1 VEYLSNKKE
10 IAMEEF
16 IYVGEDFG
24 MGANKLWSGGWEF
37 PGERKGTTHIV
48 QAGGLQMVSQVASNG
63 RGHYEGML
71 GLKNKR
77 RPLEIASEFGSFY
90 VGDGAHEHGRPVENL
105 DFDRLTGAPEMRA
118 LLYGSLYQ
126 FQQTYGKFDR
136 PLSLMVGLPLQ
147 MMMGADAKQYQ
158 AGVKG
163 WLKGP
168 HQFTA
173 DGETVNIEIGQVRM
187 TSQPVGAL
195 FDYVLDDEGHIQ
207 AERANAM
214 LDEVGVISVGF
225 NTVELLVV
233 KDQGAV
239 ERFTYGNTLGVRR
252 LLELLNRDGL
262 WSLSEMDEKV
272 RSGRMRDELKVA
284 LPIWAR
290 EVNGEIE
297 RRWGQSFKRFVKVIV
312 VGGGALLLK
321 EALTAQFGAKAH
333 VPNLPVLSIS
343 RGLWKLSVMK
353 R

>member
-1 VEYLSNKKE
+1 MNNEMIFL
-10 IAMEEF
+10 
-16 IYVGEDFG
+16 GEDLG
-24 MGANKLWSGGWEF
+24 MGANKLWSGGWSV
-37 PGERKGTTHIV
+37 PGDKKDTFSFV
-48 QAGGLQMVSQVASNG
+48 PAGGLQLVSQVASNG
-63 RGHYEGML
+63 RGHFEGML
-71 GLKNKR
+71 GLKNKP
-77 RPLEIASEFGSFY
+77 RPMEISSEFGSFY
-90 VGDGAHEHGRPVENL
+90 VGDRAHEHGRPVENL
-105 DFDRLTGAPEMRA
+105 DFERLTGAPEMRA
-118 LLYGSLYQ
+118 LIYGGLAQ
-126 FQQTYGKFDR
+126 FQKLYGKFDR

-147 MMMGADAKQYQ
+147 MMMGTDAKQYQ

-163 WLKGP
+163 WLKGQ

-173 DGETVNIEIGQVRM
+173 DGEAVSIEVGQVRL

-195 FDYVLDDEGHIQ
+195 FDYVLDDDGRILN
-207 AERANAM
+207 ERAAAM

-239 ERFTYGNTLGVRR
+239 ERFTAGNTLGVRR
-252 LLELLNRDGL
+252 LLELLNRDDQY
-262 WSLSEMDEKV
+262 SLGELDEKV
-272 RSGRMRDELKVA
+272 RAGRLRDEMKTV

-321 EALTAQFGAKAH
+321 DALTAQFGAKAY
-333 VPNLPVLSIS
+333 VPNMPVLSIA